1 MKKKHIRLGL
11 GSLLLLLAIRSVL
24 VVSDF
29 ITGPFL
35 LILSIAVFKNVD
47 YDNEWRRYDRCNN
60 W

>member
-11 GSLLLLLAIRSVL
+11 GSLLLILASRSIL
-24 VVSDF
+24 VFSDF

-47 YDNEWRRYDRCNN
+47 YDTE
-60 W
+60 